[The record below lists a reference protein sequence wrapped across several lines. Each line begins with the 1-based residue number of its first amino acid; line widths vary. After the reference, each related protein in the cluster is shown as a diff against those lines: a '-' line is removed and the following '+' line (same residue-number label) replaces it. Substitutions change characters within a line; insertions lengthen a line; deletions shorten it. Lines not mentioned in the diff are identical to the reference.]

1 MKIWRV
7 RLRKSYSQIHIPRLL
22 TPLQKMKKLFSC
34 FTERWQMSGKILFPS
49 QDSETETPKNRHML
63 KCAEKTSHGETTNTG
78 NDHPSTSD
86 HNYHQLPVA
95 DTIPTEDNRKSRKRQ
110 RNVQNWKQ
118 NVRKRLRN
126 SGKQYTTRKGNVIEA
141 KSFCTW

>member
-1 MKIWRV
+1 MNED
-7 RLRKSYSQIHIPRLL
+7 LESS
-22 TPLQKMKKLFSC
+22 S
-34 FTERWQMSGKILFPS
+34 EEELFPDTYS
-49 QDSETETPKNRHML
+49 SSSYAPSEDEDSETETPKNRHML

-126 SGKQYTTRKGNVIEA
+126 SGKQ
-141 KSFCTW
+141 